1 MKSTVYSF
9 LIVFIFCFPQGINAQ
24 RNKRKVIQ
32 QKPTEV
38 SLDAFSFR
46 NVGPAFLS
54 GRIADIAI
62 HPKNES
68 IWYVAVGSGGVWKT
82 QNAGTTWT
90 PIFDDESTYTTGCIT
105 LDPSNPEIVW
115 VGSGENVGGRHVA
128 YGDGVYRSLDGGKN
142 WKNMGLKKSE
152 HISKII
158 VHPHNSDIVWV
169 ASQGPLWSK
178 GGERGLY
185 KTTNGGISWSRV
197 LGNNEW
203 TGVTDIMID
212 PRDSNI
218 LYAATWDRH
227 RTVAALMG
235 GGPGTAIYRS
245 DDGGD
250 TWKILKNG
258 LPNNPDSNGDG
269 IIDEEDLPSS
279 NMGKIGLAISPQNP
293 DVIYAAIE
301 LDRTKGGVYRSEDRG
316 ETWDKMSDTVS
327 GGTGPHYYQEL
338 YASPH
343 KFDRLY
349 LMNVRVLTSEDG
361 GKTFVQL
368 KEKNKHSD
376 NHAIV
381 FKKDDP
387 NYIMIGTDAGIYESF
402 DLAETW
408 RYIKNLPLTQ
418 FYKVAVNNAEPFYHI
433 FGGTQDNG
441 SAGGPSATDERE
453 GIANKHWYKTLFADG
468 HQSATDP
475 VYNDIIYA
483 ETQQGGL
490 YRIDLTTGE
499 QVSIQPKAK
508 EGEPHERF
516 NWDAPILVS
525 PHDPSRLYFASYR
538 VWKSESRGDDWK
550 VISGDLTRN
559 EDRITL
565 PIMGRQQSWDNSWDV
580 GAMSN
585 YNTITSLAESPVQEG
600 LIYAGT
606 DDGFIQVT
614 ENGGDSWRKIP
625 VTSLGLPER
634 SFINDIKADLF
645 DSNIVYVALDNH
657 KEGDYSPYLFKSI
670 DRGIS
675 WKSISSNIPDRTL
688 VWRMVQDPIKENL
701 LFVATEY
708 GVYTSL
714 NGGASWQKLPGT
726 PTISFRDLTIQKREN
741 DLVAASFGRGFY
753 VLDDYSA
760 LREFTTDNLSRKGKL
775 FQPRPAKWFVQRSNI
790 GNTGADYY
798 FAKNPGYG
806 AVFTYHLSNDYKT
819 QKLLRQEKERK
830 LNKAKKDIP
839 FPGWDKLDVEKQEIP
854 TQVILTIEDKD
865 GNIINKIKQ
874 NASKGSHRIAWDL
887 QHYNPFAI
895 SMSGRSG
902 YGGGSLVTPG
912 TYKAS
917 LYLEEDGKILKLDGP
932 LSFEVKPIRKGI
944 LKGASYPEY
953 NEFRVELTELTI
965 EISKVEDQFIQSKK
979 KYNAL
984 QNSLQRSS
992 IAPGVLEPK
1001 LRELKAAI
1009 TSTDQMMNGSSSRS
1023 EIGERNPSGIQNYLY
1038 GAFSGMDNSYGP
1050 TGLHK
1055 KSLSTAKSMLVKA
1068 KELVSRITNSMI
1080 PPIEKELEEAGAP
1093 YIAN

>member
-1 MKSTVYSF
+1 MKSTFFS
-9 LIVFIFCFPQGINAQ
+9 IVFALLFCFPYGTNAQ
-24 RNKRKVIQ
+24 RKNRKTNETQPAVI
-32 QKPTEV
+32 
-38 SLDAFSFR
+38 SLDAFSMR

-54 GRIADIAI
+54 GRIADIAV
-62 HPKNES
+62 HPNNES

-82 QNAGTTWT
+82 ENAGTTWT
-90 PIFDDESTYTTGCIT
+90 PIFDDQPTYTTGCVT

-128 YGDGVYRSLDGGKN
+128 YGDGVYRSLNGGKTWEN
-142 WKNMGLKKSE
+142 LGLKNSE
-152 HISKII
+152 HISEII
-158 VHPHNSDIVWV
+158 VHPDNSDVVWV

-185 KTTNGGISWSRV
+185 KTIDGGKSWNRV

-212 PRDSNI
+212 PRNSDV

-250 TWKILKNG
+250 HWTKLTNG
-258 LPNNPDSNGDG
+258 LPKSN
-269 IIDEEDLPSS
+269 L
-279 NMGKIGLAISPQNP
+279 GKIGITISPQNP
-293 DVIYAAIE
+293 DVVYAAIE
-301 LDRTKGGVYRSEDRG
+301 LDRTQGAVYRSEDRG
-316 ETWDKMSDTVS
+316 ASWKKMSNTVS

-368 KEKNKHSD
+368 KEKDKHSD

-387 NYIMIGTDAGIYESF
+387 NYIMLGTDAGIYESF

-418 FYKVAVNNAEPFYHI
+418 FYKVAVNNAEPFYHV

-441 SAGGPSATDERE
+441 SAGGPSATDEE
-453 GIANKHWYKTLFADG
+453 QGIANKHWYKTLFADG

-490 YRIDLTTGE
+490 HRIDLTTGE
-499 QVSIQPKAK
+499 QISIQPQAA

-525 PHDPSRLYFASYR
+525 PHNPSRLYFASYR
-538 VWKSESRGDDWK
+538 VWKSENRGDEWEA
-550 VISGDLTRN
+550 ISEDLTRN
-559 EDRITL
+559 EERITL
-565 PIMGRQQSWDNSWDV
+565 PIMGRQQGWENPWDV

-600 LIYAGT
+600 LLYAGT
-606 DDGFIQVT
+606 DDGFIQVS
-614 ENGGDSWRKIP
+614 ENRGASWRKIP
-625 VTSLGLPER
+625 VTTLGLPER
-634 SFINDIKADLF
+634 TFVNDIKADLF
-645 DSNIVYVALDNH
+645 DANTVYVALDNH
-657 KEGDYSPYLFKSI
+657 KEGDYNPYLFKST
-670 DRGIS
+670 DKGMT

-688 VWRMVQDPIKENL
+688 VWRMVQDPVKENL
-701 LFVATEY
+701 LFAATEY
-708 GVYTSL
+708 GIYTSL
-714 NGGASWQKLPGT
+714 NGGTSWQKLPGT
-726 PTISFRDLTIQKREN
+726 PTISFRDLTIQERES

-753 VLDDYSA
+753 ILDDYSA
-760 LREFTTDNLSRKGKL
+760 LREFTSDNLGKEGKL

-798 FAKNPGYG
+798 FAKNPEYG
-806 AVFTYHLSNDYKT
+806 AVFTYHLSGEYTT
-819 QKLLRQEKERK
+819 QKAMRQKREKK
-830 LNKAKKDIP
+830 LNKENKNVP
-839 FPGWDKLDVEKQEIP
+839 FPGWDALDAEKQELP
-854 TQVILTIEDKD
+854 AQVVLTIEDEE
-865 GNIINKIKQ
+865 GNVINKVKQ
-874 NASKGSHRIAWDL
+874 KASKGSHRIAWNL
-887 QHYNPFAI
+887 EHFNPFAI
-895 SMSGRSG
+895 SMNGRSRG
-902 YGGGSLVTPG
+902 SGGALATPG
-912 TYKAS
+912 SYQAT
-917 LYLEEDGKILKLDGP
+917 LYIEDNGKISKLDGP
-932 LSFEVKPIRKGI
+932 ISFEVKPIREGV
-944 LKGASYPEY
+944 LKGATYAEY
-953 NEFRVELTELTI
+953 NAFRLELTSVLQ
-965 EISKVEDQFIQSKK
+965 EINKVQDEFNQSKK
-979 KYNAL
+979 KHKAL
-984 QNSLQRSS
+984 VIALDRSNISPGS
-992 IAPGVLEPK
+992 IEPK
-1001 LRELKAAI
+1001 LAELKAALAAI
-1009 TSTDQMMNGSSSRS
+1009 EQMLNGSSSRD
-1023 EIGERNPSGIQNYLY
+1023 EIGERNPSGVQRYLY
-1038 GAFSGMDNSYGP
+1038 NAFNGMDNSYGP
-1050 TGLHK
+1050 TEVHK
-1055 KSLSTAKSMLVKA
+1055 KSLSTAQSMLVKVQQQVDA
-1068 KELVSRITNSMI
+1068 ITEKTI
-1080 PPIEKELEEAGAP
+1080 PEIEAALKKAEAP